1 MDSATLPNLMT
12 NARWMVPIAYAA
24 PLYVQNRP
32 MHMPSKVRARRRRR
46 FMATIV
52 GFLAVILS
60 VGARG
65 AQSDAVIDSSF
76 HRRDISPQG
85 ARY

>member
-12 NARWMVPIAYAA
+12 TPGGWYRIAYAA

-46 FMATIV
+46 FTATIV
-52 GFLAVILS
+52 GFLAVILG
-60 VGARG
+60 VGARD

-85 ARY
+85 ARH

>member
-65 AQSDAVIDSSF
+65 TQSDAVIDSSF

-85 ARY
+85 ARH

>member
-1 MDSATLPNLMT
+1 
-12 NARWMVPIAYAA
+12 
-24 PLYVQNRP
+24 

-46 FMATIV
+46 FTATIV
-52 GFLAVILS
+52 GFLAVILG
-60 VGARG
+60 VGARD
-65 AQSDAVIDSSF
+65 AQSGAVIDSSF